1 MVSSECMLS
10 DGEPVLVAVVTIFY
24 LGGSGCLEIR
34 DHEEYPRWVVDCS
47 EPGEVDQYCVLAHG
61 SIGDAYAC
69 AEGDCH
75 PAPVERN
82 TWGTIKSL
90 YR

>member
-1 MVSSECMLS
+1 MASSECMLS
-10 DGEPVLVAVVTIFY
+10 EDEPVLVAVVTFFY

-61 SIGDAYAC
+61 SIGGSPCPDGGC
-69 AEGDCH
+69 Q
-75 PAPVERN
+75 PAPVQGE

>member
-1 MVSSECMLS
+1 MLS
-10 DGEPVLVAVVTIFY
+10 EDEPVLVAVVTIFY
-24 LGGSGCLEIR
+24 LGGAGCLEIR
-34 DHEEYPRWVVDCS
+34 DHMEYPRWVVDCS

-61 SIGDAYAC
+61 SIGGYPC
-69 AEGDCH
+69 PVGDCQ
-75 PAPVERN
+75 PVPVEGE